1 MTALPAS
8 ATARPALSQ
17 VTIYTDGGADPNP
30 GTGGWAAILI
40 DPVSGKTR
48 ELSGGEPKTTN
59 NRMELT
65 AAIRGLEALKQPC
78 KVRMIT
84 DSQYLRKGVTLWLK
98 GWIANGWKRKD
109 GELQNADLWRRLA
122 ELIREHQIKW
132 DWVKGHAGDRWNERA
147 DQLATAAI
155 KAQRKGA
162 VSAGSAGLAAALTA
176 PAGPAEPPPD
186 AEIFL
191 RVSCAGR
198 KAGWAALVRHQGN
211 ERALSGHHPGASS
224 NQLDLLAALAALEAL
239 PPGIRVAVHAVSDY
253 LRNGAATWID
263 GWKKR
268 GWKTMEG
275 KPVLHRDLWQRL
287 DAAMT
292 ARRVAWPAV
301 KGRDLPEL
309 EALGVT
315 AKAAALG
322 EAR

>member
-1 MTALPAS
+1 MSPANAPAAASALP
-8 ATARPALSQ
+8 Q

-40 DPVSGKTR
+40 DPVSGKSR
-48 ELSGGEPKTTN
+48 ELSGGEAKTTN

-78 KVRMIT
+78 RVRMIT

-109 GELQNADLWRRLA
+109 GELQNVDLWRHLS

-147 DQLATAAI
+147 DVLASAAI
-155 KAQRKGA
+155 KAQRKGTP
-162 VSAGSAGLAAALTA
+162 AAAGA
-176 PAGPAEPPPD
+176 GKSGPPAAPAEPPPD

-198 KAGWAALVRHQGN
+198 KAGWAALVRHEGA
-211 ERALSGHHPGASS
+211 ERALSGHHPDASA

-253 LRNGAATWID
+253 LRNGAANWID

-268 GWKTMEG
+268 GWKTMDG
-275 KPVLHRDLWQRL
+275 KPVLHRELWQRL

-301 KGRDLPEL
+301 KGRTVPEL
-309 EALGVT
+309 EALGLT
-315 AKAAALG
+315 AKAAAQG
-322 EAR
+322 T

>member
-1 MTALPAS
+1 MTALPAP
-8 ATARPALSQ
+8 AAARPALSQ

-109 GELQNADLWRRLA
+109 GELQNVDLWRRLA
-122 ELIREHQIKW
+122 ELIKEHQIKW

-147 DQLATAAI
+147 DVLASAAI
-155 KAQRKGA
+155 KAQRKGTP
-162 VSAGSAGLAAALTA
+162 AAATA
-176 PAGPAEPPPD
+176 GKPAAPAEPPPD
-186 AEIFL
+186 AEVYL

-198 KAGWAALVRHQGN
+198 KAGWAALVRHGGA
-211 ERALSGHHPGASS
+211 ERPLSGCHPGASS

-253 LRNGAATWID
+253 LRNGAAGWLD

-275 KPVLHRDLWQRL
+275 KPVLHRELWQRL

-301 KGRDLPEL
+301 KGRDVPEL
-309 EALGVT
+309 EALGAT

-322 EAR
+322 T

>member
-1 MTALPAS
+1 MSPAIAPAAVHPALP
-8 ATARPALSQ
+8 Q

-40 DPVSGKTR
+40 DPVNNKTR
-48 ELSGGEPKTTN
+48 ELSGGEPKSTN

-109 GELQNADLWRRLA
+109 GELLNVDLWRRLA
-122 ELIREHQIKW
+122 ELIREHKIQW

-147 DQLATAAI
+147 DVLATAAI
-155 KAQRKGA
+155 KAQRKGTA
-162 VSAGSAGLAAALTA
+162 TAAIAGSPGAAAA
-176 PAGPAEPPPD
+176 PAEPPPD
-186 AEIFL
+186 ADVYL

-198 KAGWAALVRHQGN
+198 KAGWAALVRHQGA
-211 ERALSGHHPGASS
+211 ERALSGHHPDASA
-224 NQLDLLAALAALEAL
+224 NQLDLLAALAALDAL

-253 LRNGAATWID
+253 LRNGAANWID

-268 GWKTMEG
+268 GWKTMDG

-301 KGRDLPEL
+301 KGRDVPEL

-322 EAR
+322 EG

>member
-1 MTALPAS
+1 MSPAIAPAAPHS
-8 ATARPALSQ
+8 AMPQ

-48 ELSGGEPKTTN
+48 ELSGGEAKTTN

-78 KVRMIT
+78 KVRLIT

-109 GELQNADLWRRLA
+109 GELQNVDLWRRLA
-122 ELIREHQIKW
+122 ELIKEHHIKW

-147 DQLATAAI
+147 DELATAAI
-155 KAQRKGA
+155 KAQRKGT
-162 VSAGSAGLAAALTA
+162 VSPGSAGLAAML
-176 PAGPAEPPPD
+176 GPAEPPPPPPD

-239 PPGIRVAVHAVSDY
+239 PPGIRVAVHTVSDY
-253 LRNGAATWID
+253 LRNGASGWLD

-275 KPVLHRDLWQRL
+275 KPVLHRELWQRL
-287 DAAMT
+287 DAALA

-301 KGRDLPEL
+301 KGRDVPEL

-322 EAR
+322 EAS

>member
-1 MTALPAS
+1 MSPAI
-8 ATARPALSQ
+8 APAAPSHAMPQ

-40 DPVSGKTR
+40 DPVSNKTR

-109 GELQNADLWRRLA
+109 GQLLNVDLWRRLA
-122 ELIREHQIKW
+122 ELIKEHHIKW

-147 DQLATAAI
+147 DELATAAI
-155 KAQRKGA
+155 KAQRKA
-162 VSAGSAGLAAALTA
+162 VASPGLASMLTA
-176 PAGPAEPPPD
+176 PAEPPPPPPD

-198 KAGWAALVRHQGN
+198 KAGWAALVRHQGS
-211 ERALSGHHPGASS
+211 ERPLSGCHPGASS

-253 LRNGAATWID
+253 LRNGASTWID

-275 KPVLHRDLWQRL
+275 KPVLHRELWQRL
-287 DAAMT
+287 DAALT

-301 KGRDLPEL
+301 KGRDVPEL

-322 EAR
+322 T